1 MKSMHMN
8 NQFERILEKI
18 QETQFIDTHEHFID
32 ETERLN
38 CLKPFIQ
45 CDDWT
50 TIFGHYSKFDFVSAG
65 MPKRDVD
72 SYTSSEIHPIEK
84 WKIIEP
90 YWHKVKYTGYGQVI
104 QNTINELYNIPQL
117 AQENIPEL
125 EEKYQAYRK
134 KGFYKET
141 LKKANVTS
149 CIVNPPGRPFKE
161 TELPEILLQDINALG
176 LIRINVEQYN
186 ESILPKVSDLN
197 DWLHIIDWWFEK
209 YSNSAAGV
217 KIGNAYFRRLDFEKT
232 DFEKAAPLF
241 QDKLSGIKLSESE
254 EKQIQD
260 YIFWYVVDQATQ
272 KGLPIKL
279 HTGYQA
285 MNNMMNLENVMYNPA
300 DCANLC
306 RLSPDSRFIF
316 FHISYPYYEPMISLA
331 KHYNNAFIDMCWSWS
346 INPVASIDFLK
357 KYIVTAPINKL
368 LVFGGDDLYIEN
380 LIGHSILARKGI
392 AHSLSDLIKDNW
404 ISEGDSFEI
413 AEKIMFKNAAE
424 VYGIGE

>member
-1 MKSMHMN
+1 MN

>member
-1 MKSMHMN
+1 MN
-8 NQFERILEKI
+8 VQFERISEKI

-50 TIFGHYSKFDFVSAG
+50 TIFGLYSKFDFVSAG

-72 SYTSSEIHPIEK
+72 SFTSSEIHPIDK

-90 YWHKVKYTGYGQVI
+90 YWHKVKYTGYGRVI
-104 QNTINELYNIPQL
+104 QNTINNLYNIPQL

-125 EEKYQAYRK
+125 EAKYQAYRK

-141 LKKANVTS
+141 LKKANVKS

-161 TELPEILLQDINALG
+161 TEFPELLYQDIDALG
-176 LIRINVEQYN
+176 MIRINVERYN
-186 ESILPKVSDLN
+186 ENILPKVSDLN

-209 YSNSAAGV
+209 YSNSAVGV
-217 KIGNAYFRRLDFEKT
+217 KIGNAYFRRLDFEKI

-241 QDKLSGIKLSESE
+241 KDKLAGIKLSESE

-260 YIFWYVVDQATQ
+260 HIFWHVLDLATQ
-272 KGLPIKL
+272 KGLPVKL

-316 FHISYPYYEPMISLA
+316 FHISYPYHEPMISLA
-331 KHYNNAFIDMCWSWS
+331 KHYNNAFIDMCGSWS
-346 INPVASIDFLK
+346 INPVAAIDFLK
-357 KYIVTAPINKL
+357 KYIVTAPVNKL
-368 LVFGGDDLYIEN
+368 LAFGGDDLYIEN

-392 AHSLSDLIKDNW
+392 THALFELIKDDW

-413 AEKIMFKNAAE
+413 TESIMFKNVAE
-424 VYGIGE
+424 IYGIGE

>member
-1 MKSMHMN
+1 MN
-8 NQFERILEKI
+8 NHFERISEKI
-18 QETQFIDTHEHFID
+18 QETPFIDTHEHFID

-50 TIFGHYSKFDFVSAG
+50 TIFGLYSKFDFVSAG
-65 MPKRDVD
+65 MPKSDVD
-72 SYTSSEIHPIEK
+72 SFTSSDIPPVDK

-90 YWHKVKYTGYGQVI
+90 YWQKVKYSGHGQVI
-104 QNTINELYNIPQL
+104 QNTIKELYNIPQL

-125 EEKYQAYRK
+125 EEKYQAYKK

-141 LKKANVTS
+141 LKKANVKS

-161 TELPEILLQDINALG
+161 TELPEILYQDIDALG
-176 LIRINVEQYN
+176 LIRINIEKYN
-186 ESILPKVSDLN
+186 ENILPKVSDLN
-197 DWLHIIDWWFEK
+197 DWLHIIDWWFDK
-209 YSNSAAGV
+209 YSNPAVGV

-232 DFEKAAPLF
+232 DLEKAEPLF
-241 QDKLSGIKLSESE
+241 KNKLSGIKLSELE

-260 YIFWYVVDQATQ
+260 YIFWYVVDLATQ

-285 MNNMMNLENVMYNPA
+285 MNNMMNLENVMHNPA

-331 KHYNNAFIDMCWSWS
+331 KHYKNAYIDMCGSWS
-346 INPVASIDFLK
+346 INPIASIDFLK
-357 KYIVTAPINKL
+357 KYIVTAPVNKL

-392 AHSLSDLIKDNW
+392 AHSLYDLMKDHW

-413 AEKIMFKNAAE
+413 AERIMFKNAAE
-424 VYGIGE
+424 VYGIAE

>member
-1 MKSMHMN
+1 MN
-8 NQFERILEKI
+8 NQFERISEKI

-50 TIFGHYSKFDFVSAG
+50 TIFGLYSKFDFVSAG

-72 SYTSSEIHPIEK
+72 SFTSPDIHPVDK
-84 WKIIEP
+84 WKIIES

-117 AQENIPEL
+117 AQEKIPEL

-141 LKKANVTS
+141 LKKVNVKS

-161 TELPEILLQDINALG
+161 TELPEILYQDIDALG
-176 LIRINVEQYN
+176 MIRINVERYN

-209 YSNSAAGV
+209 YSNSAVGV
-217 KIGNAYFRRLDFEKT
+217 KIGNAYFRRLDFEKI
-232 DFEKAAPLF
+232 DFKKVEPLF
-241 QDKLSGIKLSESE
+241 HDKLAGIKLTVLE

-260 YIFWYVVDQATQ
+260 HIFWYVVDLATQ

-285 MNNMMNLENVMYNPA
+285 MNNVMNLENVMYNPA

-331 KHYNNAFIDMCWSWS
+331 KHFKNAFIDMCGSWS

-357 KYIVTAPINKL
+357 KYIVTAPVNKL

-392 AHSLSDLIKDNW
+392 THSLSDLIKDNW

-413 AEKIMFKNAAE
+413 AERIMFKNAAE
-424 VYGIGE
+424 IYGIGE

>member
-1 MKSMHMN
+1 MN
-8 NQFERILEKI
+8 KKFEKIFEKI
-18 QETQFIDTHEHFID
+18 QETRFIDTHEHFVD

-50 TIFGHYSKFDFVSAG
+50 TIFGLYSKFDFISAG
-65 MPKRDVD
+65 MPERDVD
-72 SYTSSEIHPIEK
+72 LFSSSDIHPIDK

-90 YWHKVKYTGYGQVI
+90 YWQKVKYTGYGQVI
-104 QNTINELYNIPQL
+104 QNTINELYDIPQL

-141 LKKANVTS
+141 LKKANVKS

-161 TELPEILLQDINALG
+161 TEMPEILYQDINALG
-176 LIRINVEQYN
+176 MIRINIEQYN
-186 ESILPKVSDLN
+186 ESILPEVSDLN

-209 YSNSAAGV
+209 YSDSAVGV
-217 KIGNAYFRRLDFEKT
+217 KIGNAYFRRLDFEKI

-241 QDKLSGIKLSESE
+241 HNKLAGIKLSESE
-254 EKQIQD
+254 EKQVQD
-260 YIFWYVVDQATQ
+260 YIFLYVVDQATQ

-285 MNNMMNLENVMYNPA
+285 INNHMNLGNVMHNPA

-331 KHYNNAFIDMCWSWS
+331 KHYNNAFIDMCGSWS
-346 INPVASIDFLK
+346 INPIASIDFLK
-357 KYIVTAPINKL
+357 KYIVTAPVNKL
-368 LVFGGDDLYIEN
+368 LAFGGDDLYIEN

-392 AHSLSDLIKDNW
+392 AHSLSDLIRDNW
-404 ISEGDSFEI
+404 ISERDSFEI
-413 AEKIMFKNAAE
+413 AERIMFKNAVE
-424 VYGIGE
+424 IYGIDA

>member
-1 MKSMHMN
+1 MN
-8 NQFERILEKI
+8 NQFERISEKI

-50 TIFGHYSKFDFVSAG
+50 TIFGLYSKFDFVSAG

-72 SYTSSEIHPIEK
+72 SFTSPGIHPVDK
-84 WKIIEP
+84 WKMIEP
-90 YWHKVKYTGYGQVI
+90 YWPKVKHTGHGQVI
-104 QNTINELYNIPQL
+104 QNTINELYDIPQL
-117 AQENIPEL
+117 AQEKIPEL
-125 EEKYQAYRK
+125 EERYQAYRK

-141 LKKANVTS
+141 LKKANVKS

-161 TELPEILLQDINALG
+161 TELPEILYQDIDALG
-176 LIRINVEQYN
+176 MIRINIERYN

-209 YSNSAAGV
+209 YSNPAVGV
-217 KIGNAYFRRLDFEKT
+217 KIGNAYFRRLDFEKF

-241 QDKLSGIKLSESE
+241 QDKLSGIKLSELE

-260 YIFWYVVDQATQ
+260 HIFWYVVDLATQ

-285 MNNMMNLENVMYNPA
+285 MNNLMNLENVMYNPA

-331 KHYNNAFIDMCWSWS
+331 KHYKNAFIDMCGSWS

-357 KYIVTAPINKL
+357 KYIVTAPVNKL
-368 LVFGGDDLYIEN
+368 LVFGGDDLCIEN
-380 LIGHSILARKGI
+380 LMGHSILARKGI
-392 AHSLSDLIKDNW
+392 AHSLCDLIKDHW

-413 AEKIMFKNAAE
+413 AERIMFKNAAE
-424 VYGIGE
+424 IYGIGE

>member
-1 MKSMHMN
+1 MN
-8 NQFERILEKI
+8 NQFDRISEKI

-50 TIFGHYSKFDFVSAG
+50 TIFGLYSKFDFVSAG

-72 SYTSSEIHPIEK
+72 SFTSSEVLPIDK
-84 WKIIEP
+84 WKTIES
-90 YWHKVKYTGYGQVI
+90 YWHKAKYTGHGQVI

-125 EEKYQAYRK
+125 EEKYQAYKK
-134 KGFYKET
+134 KGYYKET
-141 LKKANVTS
+141 LKKANVKS

-161 TELPEILLQDINALG
+161 TELPEILYQDIDALG
-176 LIRINVEQYN
+176 MIRINVERYN

-209 YSNSAAGV
+209 YSGSAAGV
-217 KIGNAYFRRLDFEKT
+217 KIGNAYFRRLDFMKI

-260 YIFWYVVDQATQ
+260 YLFWYVVDLATQ
-272 KGLPIKL
+272 KGLPVKL

-285 MNNMMNLENVMYNPA
+285 MNNMMNLDNVTYNPA

-331 KHYNNAFIDMCWSWS
+331 KHYNNAFIDMCGSWS
-346 INPVASIDFLK
+346 INPIASIDFLK
-357 KYIVTAPINKL
+357 KYIVTAPVNKL
-368 LVFGGDDLYIEN
+368 FVFGGDDLYIEN
-380 LIGHSILARKGI
+380 LIGHAIIARRGI
-392 AHSLSDLIKDNW
+392 ALSLSDLMKDNW
-404 ISEGDSFEI
+404 ISERDSFEI
-413 AEKIMFKNAAE
+413 AERIMFKNAAE
-424 VYGIGE
+424 IYGIGA

>member
-1 MKSMHMN
+1 MN
-8 NQFERILEKI
+8 NLFERISEKI

-50 TIFGHYSKFDFVSAG
+50 TILGLYSKFDFISAG
-65 MPKRDVD
+65 MPKSDVD
-72 SYTSSEIHPIEK
+72 SYTSSGIHPIDK
-84 WKIIEP
+84 WKIIES
-90 YWHKVKYTGYGQVI
+90 YWHKGKNTGHGQVI
-104 QNTINELYNIPQL
+104 QTTLNKLYDISQL
-117 AQENIPEL
+117 ARENIPEL
-125 EEKYQAYRK
+125 EEKYHAYKK

-141 LKKANVTS
+141 LTKANVKC

-161 TELPEILLQDINALG
+161 TELPEILYQDIDALG
-176 LIRINVEQYN
+176 MIRINVEKYN
-186 ESILPKVSDLN
+186 ERILPKVSDLN
-197 DWLHIIDWWFEK
+197 EWLHIIDWWFEK
-209 YSNSAAGV
+209 YSSSAAGV

-241 QDKLSGIKLSESE
+241 QDKLSGKILTELE
-254 EKQIQD
+254 EKLIQD
-260 YIFWYVVDQATQ
+260 HIFWYIVDLATQ

-285 MNNMMNLENVMYNPA
+285 MNNIMNLENVMFNPA

-306 RLSPDSRFIF
+306 RSSPDSSFIF
-316 FHISYPYYEPMISLA
+316 FHISYPYHEPMISLA
-331 KHYNNAFIDMCWSWS
+331 KHYKNAFIDMCGSWS
-346 INPVASIDFLK
+346 INPIASIDFLK
-357 KYIVTAPINKL
+357 KYIVTAPVNKL

-392 AHSLSDLIKDNW
+392 AHSLTDLIKDSW

-413 AEKIMFKNAAE
+413 AERIMFKNAE
-424 VYGIGE
+424 EIYGIGE

>member
-1 MKSMHMN
+1 MRIKTP
-8 NQFERILEKI
+8 FERIFEKI
-18 QETQFIDTHEHFID
+18 QKTRFIDTHEHFID

-38 CLKPFIQ
+38 CLKPFVT

-50 TIFGHYSKFDFVSAG
+50 SIFGLYSKFDFVSAG

-72 SYTSSEIHPIEK
+72 SFTSSDIQPVDK
-84 WKIIEP
+84 WKIIES
-90 YWHKVKYTGYGQVI
+90 YWQKVKYTGYGQVI

-117 AQENIPEL
+117 TQENIPEL

-141 LKKANVTS
+141 LKKAKVKS

-161 TELPEILLQDINALG
+161 TELPEILYQDIDALG
-176 LIRINVEQYN
+176 MIKINVERYN

-197 DWLHIIDWWFEK
+197 DWLHIIDWWFER
-209 YSNSAAGV
+209 YSKSAIGV
-217 KIGNAYFRRLDFEKT
+217 KIGNAYFRRLDFEKI

-241 QDKLSGIKLSESE
+241 QDKLSGIKLSELE

-260 YIFWYVVDQATQ
+260 HIFWYVVDLATQ

-331 KHYNNAFIDMCWSWS
+331 KHYENAFIDMCGSWS
-346 INPVASIDFLK
+346 INPIASIDFLK
-357 KYIVTAPINKL
+357 KYIVTAPVNKL
-368 LVFGGDDLYIEN
+368 LVFGGDDLYMEN
-380 LIGHSILARKGI
+380 LMGHSILARKGI
-392 AHSLSDLIKDNW
+392 AYSLSDLIKNNW
-404 ISEGDSFEI
+404 ISEADSFEI
-413 AEKIMFKNAAE
+413 AERIMFKNAE
-424 VYGIGE
+424 EIYGIGE

>member
-1 MKSMHMN
+1 MN
-8 NQFERILEKI
+8 NQFERLFEKI
-18 QETQFIDTHEHFID
+18 QETQFVDTHEHFID
-32 ETERLN
+32 ESERLN
-38 CLKPFIQ
+38 CLKPFIP

-50 TIFGHYSKFDFVSAG
+50 TIFGLYSKFDFVSAG
-65 MPKRDVD
+65 MSNKDVD
-72 SYTSSEIHPIEK
+72 SFTSSELRPLDK

-117 AQENIPEL
+117 TQENIPEL
-125 EEKYQAYRK
+125 EEKYLAYRK

-141 LKKANVTS
+141 LKKANVKS

-161 TELPEILLQDINALG
+161 TELPEILHQDIDALG
-176 LIRINVEQYN
+176 MIKINVERYN
-186 ESILPKVSDLN
+186 ENILPKVADLN

-209 YSNSAAGV
+209 YSNSAVGV
-217 KIGNAYFRRLDFEKT
+217 KIGNAYFRRLDFEKV

-241 QDKLSGIKLSESE
+241 QEKLSGIKLSELE

-260 YIFWYVVDQATQ
+260 HIFWYVVDLATQ

-285 MNNMMNLENVMYNPA
+285 MNNMMNLENVTYNPA

-316 FHISYPYYEPMISLA
+316 FHISYPQYEAMISLA
-331 KHYNNAFIDMCWSWS
+331 KHYKNAFIDMCGSWS
-346 INPVASIDFLK
+346 INPIASSDFLK
-357 KYIVTAPINKL
+357 KYIVTAPVNKL
-368 LVFGGDDLYIEN
+368 LVFGGDDLYMEN
-380 LIGHSILARKGI
+380 LMGHSILARKGI
-392 AHSLSDLIKDNW
+392 AHSLTDLMKDDW
-404 ISEGDSFEI
+404 ISEIDSFEI
-413 AEKIMFKNAAE
+413 AERIMFKNAAE
-424 VYGIGE
+424 IYGIGF